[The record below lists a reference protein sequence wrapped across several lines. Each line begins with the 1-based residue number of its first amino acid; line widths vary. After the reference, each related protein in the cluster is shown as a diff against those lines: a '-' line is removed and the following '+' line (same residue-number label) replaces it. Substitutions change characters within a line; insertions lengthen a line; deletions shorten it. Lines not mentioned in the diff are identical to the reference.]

1 MNIRAIIFAFM
12 LVALNT
18 TANAEQYGARKR
30 ANIPQTTQDSAPK
43 NTIRKSTTN
52 TKSSARTTTKT
63 QTTNTIRKNTAKNPP
78 NTTRTPPKSKRIIRK
93 ITPKTGLSRTT
104 IITLST
110 LGGVALASGVG
121 VGVYYGVVK
130 KKGKDDNSNF
140 SSNTIDIGVVDS
152 GFDSNAIP
160 QPNKN
165 FYNLGVTPGKN
176 DPSHGTNVAKAIRA
190 YNMTSNLFMYSA
202 RCGERGI
209 CPTQAMYDNLYAR
222 NAKVLNGSWG
232 AILDKDAM
240 SISDSSFRG
249 NYNPSLHYSWA
260 KEAATRRI
268 FVFAAG
274 NEQSRHA
281 NMQSSLPLAATKL
294 PNYYGEYRKIWE
306 NARKGW
312 IAVTSTHWNTGI
324 LDTRYANWIGSEAQN
339 WGIAIN
345 PYGVGLGTS
354 YSAPMVSAVVA
365 NVWNAY
371 PWMDNHLVVQTIL
384 STADKYTAS
393 TSDIYTDSAGD
404 IWHKNVV
411 TDGPNK
417 KTGWGILNQNRALKG
432 PARFDTR
439 LLVPDDNGKVQIN
452 IDDKNYG
459 DLRRTTFG
467 NDIAGDAGLR
477 KMGSGALILSGDN
490 AYTGETQIDNGKII
504 LSNALR
510 NSKVIINEN
519 GALQTQNLLPKDS
532 AQPNAVIL
540 GANQGY
546 TLTNYGRFVVLK
558 DTNLNGDYIS
568 GGNKSTLGLDI
579 SAKLNIEGSADM
591 SGVALAFYATNAIP
605 STNLQT
611 KTLLTAQNGI
621 NNLAQNIAQDSSA
634 FLQISEVSA
643 DNANALQVSYKRER
657 TSGVV
662 AKAMGYTPKNLQ
674 NIGAGID
681 GVLDNLAKSKSAESS
696 VDLSESSAD
705 FGADSSI
712 SSANPKDSTLCN
724 EALNLMAIPL
734 QSATNAISSLSGEIY
749 DSNISVLHKSQILLN
764 RTIARRIYQ
773 IQNSESSGVWADIA
787 YSKSTL
793 RQNGFAEGKIA
804 QYSAIAGIDGI
815 YSDKTMSLGFGAL
828 FSADKAKGD
837 FGVGGKSDILSY
849 GISLYALTSYQ
860 NFYVLARIGANL
872 HDTSV
877 TRQLNFGAGANLQN
891 KQKDLSYHGYIEAG
905 VNLDIGFFRFT
916 PFVAWEEDF
925 VVRKK
930 VQENGIDNNGS
941 NFALTL
947 DATKFRISSLIYGA
961 KGFLK
966 FDDFSIEYSALNMFA
981 PTPNPFSSKASFIG
995 AQSVKFTS
1003 SGIPQAKNLAFVS
1016 LGASYDFGDLILRGE
1031 YSISF
1036 NPANH
1041 KKIEDKIANLNIRY
1055 GF

>member
-1 MNIRAIIFAFM
+1 MNIRVIIFAFM
-12 LVALNT
+12 LVANT
-18 TANAEQYGARKR
+18 TNAESAQYATRKR
-30 ANIPQTTQDSAPK
+30 ANIPQTTQDSTPK

-52 TKSSARTTTKT
+52 AKNSTKTTTKP
-63 QTTNTIRKNTAKNPP
+63 TNTIRKNTAKNPP
-78 NTTRTPPKSKRIIRK
+78 NTTRTAPKPKRIVRK
-93 ITPKTGLSRTT
+93 IAPKTGLSKTT

-121 VGVYYGVVK
+121 VGIYYGVVK
-130 KKGKDDNSNF
+130 KKGKDDNSQF

-152 GFDSNAIP
+152 GFDSTAIP

-176 DPSHGTNVAKAIRA
+176 DPSHGTNVAKSIRA

-202 RCGERGI
+202 RCGTRGI
-209 CPTQAMYDNLYAR
+209 CPTQTMYNNLYAR

-232 AILDKDAM
+232 AMLDKDAM
-240 SISDSSFRG
+240 SISVGSFVG
-249 NYNPSLHYSWA
+249 NYNTSLHYSWA

-274 NEQSRHA
+274 NDNSRHA

-294 PNYYGEYRKIWE
+294 PNYYGENRTIWE

-312 IAVTSTHWNTGI
+312 IAVTATNDKNI
-324 LDTRYANWIGSEAQN
+324 LDTTYANWIGIEAQN

-354 YSAPMVSAVVA
+354 YSAPVVSAVVA

-371 PWMDNHLVVQTIL
+371 PWMSNHLVVQTIL

-432 PARFDTR
+432 PARFDMR
-439 LLVPDDNGKVQIN
+439 LLVPIDNGKVQIN
-452 IDDKNYG
+452 LDNQNYG
-459 DLRRTTFG
+459 DLRHTAFS
-467 NDIAGDAGLR
+467 NDIAGDAGLH
-477 KMGSGALILSGDN
+477 KMGSGELILSGN
-490 AYTGETQIDNGKII
+490 NTYTGDTHIDDGKII
-504 LSNALR
+504 LSNALH
-510 NSKVIINEN
+510 NSKVVINEN
-519 GALQTQNLLPKDS
+519 GALQTQNLSFLPKDS
-532 AQPNAVIL
+532 AQPQSVIL
-540 GANQGY
+540 GANQNY

-558 DTNLNGDYIS
+558 DTNLKGDYIS
-568 GGNKSTLGLDI
+568 GGDKSTLGLDVN
-579 SAKLNIEGSADM
+579 AKLDISGSADM

-634 FLQISEVSA
+634 FLQISKVSA
-643 DNANALQVSYKRER
+643 DNANALQVSYKREL

-681 GVLDNLAKSKSAESS
+681 GVLDNLAESKNAESS
-696 VDLSESSAD
+696 VD

-712 SSANPKDSTLCN
+712 SSANPKDLSLYN

-787 YSKSTL
+787 YAKSTL
-793 RQNGFAEGKIA
+793 RQNDFAEGKIA

-828 FSADKAKGD
+828 FSVDKAKGD

-877 TRQLNFGAGANLQN
+877 TRKLNFGAGANLQN

-905 VNLDIGFFRFT
+905 LNFDIGVFRFT

-925 VVRKK
+925 IVRKK

-941 NFALTL
+941 NFALTI

-961 KGFLK
+961 KGF
-966 FDDFSIEYSALNMFA
+966 FRFGDFSLEYSALNMFA
-981 PTPNPFSSKASFIG
+981 PKPNPFSSKASFVG

-1003 SGIPQAKNLAFVS
+1003 SGIPQARNLAFVS
-1016 LGASYDFGDLILRGE
+1016 AGASYDFSGLILRGE

-1036 NPANH
+1036 NPSNY
-1041 KKIEDKIANLNIRY
+1041 KQIEDDIINLHLRY